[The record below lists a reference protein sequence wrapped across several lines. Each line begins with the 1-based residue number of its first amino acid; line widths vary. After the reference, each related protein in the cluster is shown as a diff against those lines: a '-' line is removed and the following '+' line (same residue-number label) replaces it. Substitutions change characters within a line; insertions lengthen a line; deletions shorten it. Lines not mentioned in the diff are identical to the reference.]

1 MSWEWT
7 PPLSMSRPIISRD
20 SSEWACLMVSITRLN
35 PAPSCCSI
43 KSVHIHRPRRYG
55 SPRPPLP
62 APPTASLTTLNLE
75 EDPAPC
81 PEASWEMYFL
91 FREGVVG
98 WEELP

>member
-1 MSWEWT
+1 
-7 PPLSMSRPIISRD
+7 MSRPMISKD

-43 KSVHIHRPRRYG
+43 KSVQIHRPRLYG
-55 SPRPPLP
+55 WPPPL
-62 APPTASLTTLNLE
+62 APPTTSLTTRNLE

-81 PEASWEMYFL
+81 PKASWEMYFL